1 MIRATA
7 LLALVLMASP
17 AVAQPPAA
25 PPQPPQFDPSKFVP
39 PPMLPQRLYLPE
51 YYKESPSKPAEWPDW
66 AGWQS
71 ALGLFAACVVG
82 GFLYGR
88 FSRSQ

>member
-1 MIRATA
+1 MTRAATI
-7 LLALVLMASP
+7 LALALMAAP
-17 AVAQPPAA
+17 AVA
-25 PPQPPQFDPSKFVP
+25 QPPQFDPSKFP
-39 PPMLPQRLYLPE
+39 PPPRIQLPPE
-51 YYKESPSKPAEWPDW
+51 LTRAKESPPAEWPGW

-88 FSRSQ
+88 FNRSD